1 MERLDKLLASRGVGS
16 RQEVRTLCRRRR
28 VSVNGKVITDSST
41 KVDPAATISVDGEL
55 LEQLPRIV
63 LYHKPVGVISTMH
76 DDWERQDL
84 GNVLPDRWRLKLHPV
99 GRLDADTSG
108 LLLFSSDGQITQ
120 RLLHPRR
127 GVEREYLATV
137 EGSPQLESLG
147 AVLAEGVETAEGIVQ
162 SRLEWVEGDRVRVVV
177 TEGKH
182 RMVRRML
189 NNAGFPVL
197 ELHRLRYGGFELG
210 DLEVGEFLVA
220 TDEQLEWLGMPE

>member
-28 VSVNGKVITDSST
+28 VSVDGEVITDASR
-41 KVDPAATISVDGEL
+41 KVDPSAQIIVEGEL
-55 LEQLPRIV
+55 LEQLPRVV
-63 LYHKPVGVISTMH
+63 LYHKPVGVISSMH

-84 GNVLPDRWRLKLHPV
+84 GQVLPDRWRLKLHPV

-127 GVEREYLATV
+127 GVEREYLARV
-137 EGSPQLESLG
+137 EGTPELESLG
-147 AVLAEGVETAEGIVQ
+147 EVLAQGVETAEGIVQ
-162 SRLEWVEGDRVRVVV
+162 SRLEWVQGDQVRVVV

-220 TDEQLEWLGMPE
+220 TEEQLQWLGMPE

>member
-120 RLLHPRR
+120 RLLKAWRRPR
-127 GVEREYLATV
+127 
-137 EGSPQLESLG
+137 GSCSLG
-147 AVLAEGVETAEGIVQ
+147 LSGSREIACGWSSPRASTAWCAVCSITRA
-162 SRLEWVEGDRVRVVV
+162 S
-177 TEGKH
+177 
-182 RMVRRML
+182 
-189 NNAGFPVL
+189 PS
-197 ELHRLRYGGFELG
+197 
-210 DLEVGEFLVA
+210 
-220 TDEQLEWLGMPE
+220 